1 MKHSAQHLNH
11 DCSSDSNRSSL
22 AISVRPGLVEG
33 YGITT
38 HVVRQACLEH
48 SRKAHHER
56 PNEKFPLK
64 LFIALVTMCLPSLAH
79 AHVGAGEASGWMH
92 GLGHPL
98 SGLDH
103 LCAMIAAG
111 LWAAQMG
118 GRTIWLV
125 PLTFVSV
132 MALGGLLGMAAVSV
146 PFVET
151 GIVMSL
157 LMLGVLIAAAVRL
170 PLLASTVI
178 VGVFAIFHGY
188 AHGAEMPQSASGL
201 GYALGFMLAT
211 ASLHGMGIALAL
223 FVNSMGRDKLV
234 RYAGALVAFCGGYI
248 WLMA

>member
-1 MKHSAQHLNH
+1 MKHSSQGLKFMHLII
-11 DCSSDSNRSSL
+11 L
-22 AISVRPGLVEG
+22 A
-33 YGITT
+33 
-38 HVVRQACLEH
+38 
-48 SRKAHHER
+48 
-56 PNEKFPLK
+56 
-64 LFIALVTMCLPSLAH
+64 LFAMCLPSLAH
-79 AHVGAGEASGWMH
+79 AHVGVGEASGWMH
-92 GLGHPL
+92 GLVHPF
-98 SGLDH
+98 SGPDH
-103 LCAMIAAG
+103 LCAMIAVG

-118 GRTIWLV
+118 GRAVWRV

-132 MALGGLLGMAAVSV
+132 MALGGLLGMADIPV

-157 LMLGVLIAAAVRL
+157 LVLGVLIAAAVRL

-211 ASLHGMGIALAL
+211 ASLHGVGIALAL

-234 RYAGALVAFCGGYI
+234 RYAGVLVAFCGGYI
-248 WLMA
+248 WLAA